1 MQPGVT
7 DIPWRGVVV
16 CVGLHLL
23 GRVIYPQLLGGQLY
37 YIYFQC
43 HGNPRQHVALAEFKA
58 HLHAIVRHIR
68 GSSGP
73 DARIILLTPPP
84 VCHRQRLEFQRVRFP
99 DSPSGQLERTND
111 NAEKYAKACVDV
123 ARESNVSVVNLWELM
138 MEAAKASDVG
148 QEESMQQDAEP
159 WGRYLSDGL
168 HLSHAG
174 NTFVFSK
181 LLETVERDWPEL
193 RITPCKST
201 GSTANSGSSCPAL
214 LPHLLW
220 HDAIPN

>member
-1 MQPGVT
+1 MAECVQTPPEIILFGDSITQQSFSIDNGGWGARLSDHFSRRADVLN
-7 DIPWRGVVV
+7 RGFS
-16 CVGLHLL
+16 GYTT
-23 GRVIYPQLLGGQLY
+23 RW
-37 YIYFQC
+37 
-43 HGNPRQHVALAEFKA
+43 ALN
-58 HLHAIVRHIR
+58 
-68 GSSGP
+68 GSGP
-73 DARIILLTPPP
+73 DTRIILLTPPP